1 MIAPMCFL
9 SDRDLMVVGPSLVT
23 PFDPEC
29 VGPASIDL
37 HLSTEFVVPDVSAR
51 LAYIDLDAGEDKPR
65 LPMKDLVDLHDEDGF
80 VLHPGEFCL
89 GVTMEQVNLPNNI
102 VGRIEGKSSLGRLGL
117 MVHVTSGFIDPGFRG
132 GLTLQMTNLLRIP
145 IVLRPHKR
153 ICQVVFAYLNS
164 PAMNPYGGNYQDSQG
179 VVASKGVTT

>member
-1 MIAPMCFL
+1 MCFL
-9 SDRDLMVVGPSLVT
+9 SDRDLMVIGPSLVT

-37 HLSTEFVVPDVSAR
+37 HLSQEFAVPDANAK
-51 LAYIDLDAGEDKPR
+51 LAYIDLEHQVSFTRPIVNVT
-65 LPMKDLVDLHDEDGF
+65 PEEGF
-80 VLHPGEFCL
+80 VLHPGEFVL
-89 GVTMEQVNLPNNI
+89 GVTSEQVNLPSNI

-132 GLTLQMTNLLRIP
+132 CLTLQMTNVLRVP
-145 IVLRPHKR
+145 IVLRPSKR

-164 PAMNPYGGNYQDSQG
+164 PAMNPYGGNYQDSEG
-179 VVASKGVTT
+179 VVASKGVTQ